1 MNKQVIHSNRTFNI
15 LLELL
20 NTYCNKENNFYI
32 INNILYKKLI
42 YNSYLQIFLIR
53 LREHYYKSKLN
64 YLDNCNTYN
73 NFITIIRQICNFNN
87 IAYNTHVVYEK
98 SRYVPIYYVNMSS
111 VDIL

>member
-1 MNKQVIHSNRTFNI
+1 MNKQVIHSTETFNI

-20 NTYCNKENNFYI
+20 TTYCNKENNLYI

-42 YNSYLQIFLIR
+42 YNNYLQSFLNK

-73 NFITIIRQICNFNN
+73 NFITIIRQICKFNSVE
-87 IAYNTHVVYEK
+87 YNTRVVYEK
-98 SRYVPIYYVNMSS
+98 SKYVPIYYINMNS
-111 VDIL
+111 VDIS